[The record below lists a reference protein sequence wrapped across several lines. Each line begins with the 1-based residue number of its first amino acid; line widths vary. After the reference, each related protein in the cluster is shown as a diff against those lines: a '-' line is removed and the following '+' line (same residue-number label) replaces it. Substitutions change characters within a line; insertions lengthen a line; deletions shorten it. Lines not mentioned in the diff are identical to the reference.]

1 MTTSNV
7 RFSGGTHDAN
17 PASGQPR
24 ATPAARIARRTGWR
38 RLAAAGSGLAILL
51 SGNPVL
57 AQGAYPTKPIKFVV
71 PFPPGGSSDV
81 LARLL
86 GQKLSE
92 GLAQPVTIENRPGA
106 GGNIGAEYMTRQA
119 PDGYNI
125 VLGSSTQLATNI
137 HLYKRLGYD
146 PISDFT
152 PVAMVAVGGS
162 ILVVHPSVPVKTVAE
177 MIALARAQPGK
188 LNYGSGGVGTPAHV
202 IGESF
207 KSVVGV
213 DLTHVPYKGTGVAVV
228 DLVAGQLDLIFSDMV
243 PTTPQV
249 KAGKLRPLAVT
260 GDKRSALFPEVPTLA
275 ESGINLT
282 VGQTWW
288 AILGPKGMPDAV
300 VKRLNAETEKILK
313 QPDLIERYSAL
324 GIATHYTTPEGVL
337 ERIRRDSPEFG
348 KVLRAAGVQ
357 PE

>member
-1 MTTSNV
+1 MNTS
-7 RFSGGTHDAN
+7 TME
-17 PASGQPR
+17 
-24 ATPAARIARRTGWR
+24 
-38 RLAAAGSGLAILL
+38 AAAGRRWALLRRCGGALLACGLA
-51 SGNPVL
+51 L
-57 AQGAYPTKPIKFVV
+57 AGAGASAQTTYPNKPIKFVV

-92 GLAQPVTIENRPGA
+92 SLGQPVTVENRPGA
-106 GGNIGAEYMTRQA
+106 GGNIGAEYITRQPA
-119 PDGYNI
+119 DGYNI

-146 PISDFT
+146 PLTDFT
-152 PVAMVAVGGS
+152 PVSMVAVGGS
-162 ILVVHPSVPVKTVAE
+162 ILVVHPSVPVKTVADL
-177 MIALARAQPGK
+177 IALAKAQPGK

-213 DLTHVPYKGTGVAVV
+213 NLTHVPYKGTGVAVV

-243 PTTPQV
+243 PTTPQI
-249 KAGKLRPLAVT
+249 KGGKLRPLAVT
-260 GDKRSALFPEVPTLA
+260 GDKRSPLFPEVPTLA

-300 VKRLNAETEKILK
+300 VKRLNAETEKILR

-324 GIATHYTTPEGVL
+324 GISTHFTSPEGVL